1 MKITLAQLNPV
12 IGDVEGN
19 AAQALAAME
28 RCRPEAPDLVILP
41 ELFLTGYPPLDL
53 LERPWLIDRVESA
66 IEELARRSARYPGT
80 GMIFGAPTRA
90 GNKPGKRLYNSAILV
105 ADGKVAATVHKS
117 LLPTYD
123 VFDERRYFDPA
134 GDVRP
139 VSFKGESLGI
149 SVCEDAWN
157 DPDLWPRGSLY
168 DRDPIS
174 LLARRGAT
182 VMINVS
188 ASPFFMGKEEIRFH
202 LIRNHVR
209 RHRLPFFFVNQ
220 VGGNDEL
227 VFDGRSFALDPN
239 GDPLTVCRPFREDVR
254 TADARSAGVP
264 GLFAPP
270 DPIESAYEALVLGT
284 RDYMEKCGFRKAV
297 LGLSGGIDS
306 ALVCCI
312 ARDAVGADSVLAISM
327 PSPISSTG
335 SVEDSRRL
343 AANLG
348 VAFQVIPIASIRD
361 AYRETMKEPF
371 AGRPE
376 DVTEE
381 NIQARIRGNI
391 LMAVSNKFGHLVLST
406 GNKSEMAVGY
416 CTLYGDMSGGLAVLS
431 DVPKTLVYDL
441 ARFLN
446 RNGSVIPEAI
456 IAKPPTAELRPGQL
470 DEDSLPPY
478 PILDAILHRYIEDLC
493 SPREIVAAGFDP
505 GTVDWVVR
513 AVEKSEYKR
522 KQAAPGLKI
531 TTKAFGA
538 GRRMPIA
545 AKAGS

>member
-1 MKITLAQLNPV
+1 MNITLAQLNPV
-12 IGDVEGN
+12 IGDIEGN
-19 AAQALAAME
+19 AALAIAAMD
-28 RCRPEAPDLVILP
+28 RCRSEKPDLVVLP

-53 LERPWLIDRVESA
+53 LERPWFIDRVQAA
-66 IEELARRSARYPGT
+66 IDELARKSARFPGT

-90 GNKPGKRLYNSAILV
+90 GNKPGKRLHNSAVLV
-105 ADGKVAATVHKS
+105 CDGRVVATVHKS

-134 GDVRP
+134 ADIRP
-139 VSFKGESLGI
+139 VPFKGESLGV

-157 DPDLWPRGSLY
+157 DTDLWPRGSLY
-168 DRDPIS
+168 DLDPID
-174 LLARRGAT
+174 LMARRGAT
-182 VMINVS
+182 VMINIS

-227 VFDGRSFALDPN
+227 VFDGRSFALDRD
-239 GDPLTVCRPFREDVR
+239 GEPLAVCRPFREDTR
-254 TADARSAGVP
+254 TADAGATGVP

-270 DPIESAYEALVLGT
+270 EPIESAYEALVLGT
-284 RDYMEKCGFRKAV
+284 RDYMGKCGFRKAV
-297 LGLSGGIDS
+297 IGLSGGIDS

-312 ARDAVGADSVLAISM
+312 ARDAVGRESVLGITM
-327 PSPISSTG
+327 PSPISSPG

-348 VAFQVIPIASIRD
+348 IAFQVIPIASIRD
-361 AYRETMKEPF
+361 AYLETMKEPF

-406 GNKSEMAVGY
+406 GNKSEMAVGF

-446 RNGSVIPEAI
+446 RNGALIPEAI
-456 IAKPPTAELRPGQL
+456 IAKPPSAELRPGQL

-478 PILDAILHRYIEDLC
+478 PVLDAILHRYIEDLI
-493 SPREIVAAGFDP
+493 SPQEIVAAGFDP
-505 GTVDWVVR
+505 GTVAWVVR

-522 KQAAPGLKI
+522 KQAAPCLKI
-531 TTKAFGA
+531 TTKAFGV

-545 AKAGS
+545 AKASP